1 MQRVLRKRVF
11 RDLKQNFFRYFA
23 LGLMIALGIFLVVT
37 IVGNGET
44 LSRGTEDLAAETNL
58 EDGEFEV
65 FVPLSQKDKKTIEDM
80 GIVLE
85 EHFYF
90 DLSLNDSNESTVRV
104 FKIRDKIDRI
114 HYIEGGAPQN
124 DNEIIIEKRYA
135 EDHDLKVGDNFEMAG
150 VNYSISGIGV
160 VSDYDAPLKEI
171 SDTACNSKMFGPV
184 FITDGAYENFKA
196 SGKAQKSEA
205 YLYAYK
211 LGEGKTDKDLKDYLK
226 GIKIDPSEIDDQL
239 FEEYWDRTGGV
250 EDKLRDAVTDLREA
264 TDDVKDGLDELS
276 GNNEDINKGTSE
288 LFDTYLEQTSTALA
302 GYGIDVDLTENN
314 FEKKLDEIIEV
325 SEDPTLIAALEDTQD
340 QLKELK
346 DFKDGLNDYT
356 DGVDEL
362 YDGLSDM
369 SDGVGDLDESVNDAL
384 NEFDFELSNLTIFLK
399 QSDNPRIYATKSD
412 KVVDIEVGIIA
423 GSIIFVLLAYVISV
437 FVVHSIESE
446 SSIIGTLYS
455 MGVTKNDLML
465 HYVTLP
471 VVVTFVSGL
480 IGALVAS
487 TGILVPMVAA
497 SSYSYFSIPEFSF
510 KVPSYLWVYSVV
522 CPPLI
527 AVIVNVLVIRSKLN
541 RPALSLIRNEQKQKG
556 IKKINLKGFG
566 FVSAFRLRQML
577 REMRSTLAVVF
588 GMFLS
593 ILIFMIGVN
602 CYVLCTNIV
611 DDYTNDTKFEYM
623 YTLKY
628 PEEIPPEGAE
638 TAYAYTCK
646 KAAMGYNFDVTILGI
661 DDDSPYFDVKPSD
674 SKVDIYVSSAMA
686 EKFDLSVGEEFVV
699 SDEDKE
705 LKYAFTVKDIVKYS
719 SGFYIFMDI
728 DTMRDMMGESN
739 DYYNVI
745 FSDKKVDIDPGRLYS
760 TTTKSDIVKGTSVF
774 TELMMPLIYIL
785 SFSSAIIL
793 CVVMY
798 LMMKVMIDRSAYNIS
813 LIKVFGYKRKEV
825 RKLYLDGNFYVIAI
839 GALICI
845 PLAKILMN
853 SLFPFMI
860 PNVACGMN
868 VEAPKIFYVVSY
880 LVVIALFFV
889 INALLVRR
897 LNKFTPAEVLKN
909 RE

>member
-1 MQRVLRKRVF
+1 M
-11 RDLKQNFFRYFA
+11 
-23 LGLMIALGIFLVVT
+23 
-37 IVGNGET
+37 
-44 LSRGTEDLAAETNL
+44 
-58 EDGEFEV
+58 
-65 FVPLSQKDKKTIEDM
+65 
-80 GIVLE
+80 
-85 EHFYF
+85 
-90 DLSLNDSNESTVRV
+90 
-104 FKIRDKIDRI
+104 
-114 HYIEGGAPQN
+114 
-124 DNEIIIEKRYA
+124 
-135 EDHDLKVGDNFEMAG
+135 
-150 VNYSISGIGV
+150 
-160 VSDYDAPLKEI
+160 
-171 SDTACNSKMFGPV
+171 
-184 FITDGAYENFKA
+184 
-196 SGKAQKSEA
+196 
-205 YLYAYK
+205 
-211 LGEGKTDKDLKDYLK
+211 
-226 GIKIDPSEIDDQL
+226 
-239 FEEYWDRTGGV
+239 
-250 EDKLRDAVTDLREA
+250 
-264 TDDVKDGLDELS
+264 
-276 GNNEDINKGTSE
+276 
-288 LFDTYLEQTSTALA
+288 
-302 GYGIDVDLTENN
+302 
-314 FEKKLDEIIEV
+314 
-325 SEDPTLIAALEDTQD
+325 IAALEDTQD

-611 DDYTNDTKFEYM
+611 DDYTNDTKYEYM

-628 PEEIPPEGAE
+628 P
-638 TAYAYTCK
+638 
-646 KAAMGYNFDVTILGI
+646 
-661 DDDSPYFDVKPSD
+661 
-674 SKVDIYVSSAMA
+674 
-686 EKFDLSVGEEFVV
+686 
-699 SDEDKE
+699 
-705 LKYAFTVKDIVKYS
+705 
-719 SGFYIFMDI
+719 
-728 DTMRDMMGESN
+728 
-739 DYYNVI
+739 
-745 FSDKKVDIDPGRLYS
+745 
-760 TTTKSDIVKGTSVF
+760 
-774 TELMMPLIYIL
+774 
-785 SFSSAIIL
+785 
-793 CVVMY
+793 
-798 LMMKVMIDRSAYNIS
+798 
-813 LIKVFGYKRKEV
+813 
-825 RKLYLDGNFYVIAI
+825 
-839 GALICI
+839 
-845 PLAKILMN
+845 
-853 SLFPFMI
+853 
-860 PNVACGMN
+860 
-868 VEAPKIFYVVSY
+868 
-880 LVVIALFFV
+880 
-889 INALLVRR
+889 
-897 LNKFTPAEVLKN
+897 
-909 RE
+909 